1 MRQLS
6 ILATLIALV
15 GAAVFASQK
24 EQLFPHTKKNGRAE
38 VEYRHEGLTFVA
50 NYNYSQQ
57 NHRMPWLLIDVA
69 LGSNTRFVLHR
80 DNFSIVTPEGRTVK
94 LATQEA
100 VAADGAGLTSLVQN
114 SKIHRRNL
122 DGYFAQRSAR
132 ELIRFFSFPFERT
145 TSNEAIVDNDR
156 VTSGALLFKSP
167 EGSWQEGTY
176 RLAIDNEKAKAAL
189 PIALQ

>member
-1 MRQLS
+1 MRQPAAAA
-6 ILATLIALV
+6 ILIALV
-15 GAAVFASQK
+15 SAAAFASQR
-24 EQLFPHTKKNGRAE
+24 EQLFPHTRKNGRAE
-38 VEYRHEGLTFVA
+38 VEYRHDGLTFVA

-57 NHRMPWLLIDVA
+57 NHRTPWLLIDVA
-69 LGSNTRFVLHR
+69 MGSNARFVLHR

-100 VAADGAGLTSLVQN
+100 VTADGSGLTSLAQN
-114 SKIHRRNL
+114 SKIHRRSL
-122 DGYFAQRSAR
+122 DSYFSQRNVR
-132 ELIRFFSFPFERT
+132 ELIRFFSFPFEST
-145 TSNEAIVDNDR
+145 ISNEAIVDNDR

-176 RLAIDNEKAKAAL
+176 RLALDNEKAKAAL